1 MLVHSKSN
9 FSSDLRRTGLLYEF
23 LSILALNP
31 LESDQQVDSEY
42 MYINQ
47 AIEYIKNNYWDG
59 IHIYNIAKYLCI
71 DRSYLYLLFHPQRL
85 FLLKVSVIP
94 AVMVILLHFP
104 KHLSVGNLCL
114 LRNIESRRELLELFL
129 VINFIT
135 NLNKSSIYQKKTACY
150 SHAVFPKKE

>member
-47 AIEYIKNNYWDG
+47 AIEYIKIITGTESIFMILQN
-59 IHIYNIAKYLCI
+59 IFVLTVVIFIYY
-71 DRSYLYLLFHPQRL
+71 F
-85 FLLKVSVIP
+85 
-94 AVMVILLHFP
+94 
-104 KHLSVGNLCL
+104 
-114 LRNIESRRELLELFL
+114 
-129 VINFIT
+129 INT
-135 NLNKSSIYQKKTACY
+135 
-150 SHAVFPKKE
+150 